1 MRVQDLWQ
9 PGYIVEQS
17 PGGTQ
22 TVFVPQA
29 PAFPAGQVYVVDS
42 DRIKKLDMD
51 SAALNARLRQLG
63 KGIMNQ
69 ALLPGV
75 QRS

>member
-1 MRVQDLWQ
+1 L
-9 PGYIVEQS
+9 G
-17 PGGTQ
+17 
-22 TVFVPQA
+22 VPQFYA
-29 PAFPAGQVYVVDS
+29 YERTTSRYFLPHPVGVPRADKADG
-42 DRIKKLDMD
+42 RA
-51 SAALNARLRQLG
+51 AALNARLKQLG